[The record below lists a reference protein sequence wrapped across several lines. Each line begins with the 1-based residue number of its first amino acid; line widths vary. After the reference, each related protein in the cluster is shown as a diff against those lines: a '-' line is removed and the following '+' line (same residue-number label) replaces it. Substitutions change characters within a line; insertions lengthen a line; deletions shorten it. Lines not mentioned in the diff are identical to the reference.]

1 MRTRE
6 ASLRSSLTGVIPLL
20 IVALVLTALL
30 AVQAVLARQRH
41 REAARSV
48 VRDYATILAQDYLRQ
63 LSFELEAFT
72 FTPLRI
78 AISEYG
84 TANLSIPSKEWLQS
98 NGSPVSRNAAAAIDE
113 LFFVNF
119 EKGIVHGT
127 VSEELRGWVLK
138 EMHREVLKRE
148 EWSGRSLRAALPSG
162 ERTIVYGLKE
172 GEPLALG
179 FSVDRESMRSRA
191 ALAFERVSTQKGL
204 LRERAGPAD
213 LFLSISGG
221 GERLIETGSSF
232 YREYGVEFTTDG
244 SYGGALEG
252 LLVRSSISPRAASR
266 VIAGG
271 VPESRLVQLLLML
284 AVTSAILIA
293 ATIVLT
299 RERQLEMLRGDFI
312 SGVSHELR
320 TPLTQIRMFSE
331 TLLLNRVRS
340 DDERQRSVRIIHQ
353 EASRLSYLVENLL
366 FFTRGRRS
374 VMPIH
379 RMMADVSQLIEETV
393 AAFVP
398 LAQSR
403 GSRIDFH
410 SEGSIMALI
419 DADAVK
425 QATIN
430 LLDNALKYGPRGQT
444 VTVAANRAGPMIRIT
459 VADEGPGVPEKD
471 REKIWERF
479 HRLKRD
485 RGNHEGGSGIGL
497 AVVRDVVMRHGGT
510 CRVENHEG
518 RGARF
523 VIELPAADS
532 DPEDIPNGRSDP

>member
-1 MRTRE
+1 MRTRN
-6 ASLRSSLTGVIPLL
+6 ASRRSSLSGVIPLL
-20 IVALVLTALL
+20 ILALALTAFL

-63 LSFELEAFT
+63 LAFELEAFT

-78 AISEYG
+78 AISEY
-84 TANLSIPSKEWLQS
+84 AAAHSSIPSKEWLRQ
-98 NGSPVSRNAAAAIDE
+98 NGSPVSRNAAGAIDE

-119 EKGIVHGT
+119 DKGIVYGT
-127 VSEELRGWVLK
+127 VSEELRTWIVA
-138 EMHREVLKRE
+138 EMHPAVLTKP
-148 EWSGRSLRAALPSG
+148 EWSGRSLRASLPSG
-162 ERTIVYGLKE
+162 DRAIVYGTKD
-172 GEPLALG
+172 GTPLALG
-179 FSVDRESMRSRA
+179 FTVDEDALRRS
-191 ALAFERVSTQKGL
+191 ALNAFNRISTQKGL
-204 LRERAGPAD
+204 LRERTGPAD
-213 LFLSISGG
+213 AFLSISGAHKK
-221 GERLIETGSSF
+221 LIETGGS
-232 YREYGVEFTTDG
+232 YDPEYGVEFTTDE
-244 SYGGALEG
+244 SYGGALAG
-252 LLVRSSISPRAASR
+252 LVVRSSISPRAASR
-266 VIAGG
+266 VISGG
-271 VPESRLVQLLLML
+271 VPASRLVQLLLML

-293 ATIVLT
+293 ATIVLS
-299 RERQLEMLRGDFI
+299 RERQLEKLRGDFI

-366 FFTRGRRS
+366 FFTRGQKS
-374 VMPIH
+374 AMPIH
-379 RMMADVSQLIEETV
+379 RITTDVSQLIEETV

-398 LAQSR
+398 LAHSR
-403 GSRIDFH
+403 GSTISYK
-410 SEGSIMALI
+410 SEGTLVIPV
-419 DADAVK
+419 DADALK

-444 VTVAANRAGPMIRIT
+444 VAVAAERAGPVIQIT
-459 VADEGPGVPEKD
+459 VEDEGPGVPEKD

-479 HRLKRD
+479 HRLTRD

-497 AVVRDVVMRHGGT
+497 AVVRDVVTRHGGM
-510 CRVENHEG
+510 CRVENREG

-523 VIELPAADS
+523 VIELPAAA
-532 DPEDIPNGRSDP
+532 EA